1 MQIAIL
7 ILIFILLLGALA
19 WHGGRDLWTRRSSPK
34 SKLYYAMA
42 AGLGGIMLVSSEMAS
57 SPEIL
62 TGPILIMVVVV
73 MSGVSRRYREY
84 RQQDQV

>member
-1 MQIAIL
+1 MQIALL
-7 ILIFILLLGALA
+7 ILIFILLLGTLA
-19 WHGGRDLWTRRSSPK
+19 WHGGRDLWTQRSSPK

-42 AGLGGIMLVSSEMAS
+42 GGLGVVMLVSSEMAS
-57 SPEIL
+57 SPELSI
-62 TGPILIMVVVV
+62 GPLLIIAVVV

>member
-1 MQIAIL
+1 MQIALL

-19 WHGGRDLWTRRSSPK
+19 WHGGRDLWTQRSSPK

-42 AGLGGIMLVSSEMAS
+42 AGLGLVMLVSSEMAS
-57 SPEIL
+57 SPELSI
-62 TGPILIMVVVV
+62 GPFLIMAGVV